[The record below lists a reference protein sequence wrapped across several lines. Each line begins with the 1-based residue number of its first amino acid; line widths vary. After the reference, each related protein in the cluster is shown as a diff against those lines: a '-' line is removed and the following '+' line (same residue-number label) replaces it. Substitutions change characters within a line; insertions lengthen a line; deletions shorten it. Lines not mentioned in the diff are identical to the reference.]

1 MKSQFDLLSTVEQG
15 GCSAKFPAQLLD
27 KILKDIP
34 IIKKEQ
40 LLVGTDTHDDAAV
53 WKVDDNTAIISTT
66 DFFPPLCSDP
76 YEFGEIAASNALSDV
91 FAMGG
96 IATMALNLVMFPSA
110 KIDIGV
116 LKDILQGGAEKVAEA
131 GAVLAGGHTIDDDT
145 PKYGL
150 AVNGIVHPD
159 KIITNCDAK
168 EGDVL
173 ILAKPIGTGAI
184 MAGNRIDEVSS
195 TQLQAALDGMKL
207 LNKNAAEVMRTYD
220 IKCATDVTGFSLLG
234 HTYEMALGSDMMI
247 QLNAADVPLLDR
259 AYDLIDMGCI
269 PGASFR
275 NLKYVDPYVK
285 FSDTLDYNLKM
296 LMVDAQT
303 SGGILLSAPKEK
315 ADLIISDMKKS
326 GYPSAAVIGT
336 VTRKEANQPFV
347 LIDA

>member
-15 GCSAKFPAQLLD
+15 GCSAKLPAQLLD

-34 IIKKEQ
+34 VLKKEP

-53 WKVDDNTAIISTT
+53 WKVDENTAIIATT

-116 LKDILQGGAEKVAEA
+116 LKDILLGGAEKVAES
-131 GAVLAGGHTIDDDT
+131 GAVLAGGHTIDDDP

-150 AVNGIVHPD
+150 AVTGIVHPE
-159 KIITNCDAK
+159 KIITNSDAVP
-168 EGDVL
+168 GDVL

-184 MAGNRIDEVSS
+184 MAGQRIDEVSS
-195 TQLQAALDGMKL
+195 AHLQAALDGMKL
-207 LNKNAAEVMRTYD
+207 LNKNAAEVMRKYN
-220 IKCATDVTGFSLLG
+220 IRCATDVTGFSLLG
-234 HTYEMALGSDMMI
+234 HTYEMALGSNVMI
-247 QLNAADVPLLDR
+247 NLKASDVPLLER

-275 NLKYVDPYVK
+275 NLTYVDPFVK

-303 SGGILLSAPKEK
+303 SGGILLSVPKDK
-315 ADLIISDMKKS
+315 AKDIIADLNQA
-326 GYPSAAVIGT
+326 GYPRAAVVGNVEKKT
-336 VTRKEANQPFV
+336 DDAPFV
-347 LIDA
+347 IID